1 MNKVTEIANKRIE
14 AIRPEIRRMLDDKGR
29 EDRFYH

>member
-14 AIRPEIRRMLDDKGR
+14 AIRSEIRYMLDDKGK
-29 EDRFYH
+29 EEY